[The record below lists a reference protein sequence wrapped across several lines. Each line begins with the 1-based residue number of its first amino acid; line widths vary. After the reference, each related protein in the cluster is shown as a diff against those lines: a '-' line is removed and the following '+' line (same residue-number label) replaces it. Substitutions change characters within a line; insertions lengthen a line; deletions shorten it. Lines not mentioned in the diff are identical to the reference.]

1 MPLSERLRIQ
11 AGRPFIHTL
20 TARLIVAVVLLLITV
35 FVSNKEVQ
43 PFQKLHLGNNDS
55 SIVIASNQ
63 VGVINVQSKAYDIY
77 GR

>member
-35 FVSNKEVQ
+35 FVSNKEV
-43 PFQKLHLGNNDS
+43 PSFQKLHLGNNDS
-55 SIVIASNQ
+55 NIVIASNH
-63 VGVINVQSKAYDIY
+63 VGVVNVQSKAYDIY